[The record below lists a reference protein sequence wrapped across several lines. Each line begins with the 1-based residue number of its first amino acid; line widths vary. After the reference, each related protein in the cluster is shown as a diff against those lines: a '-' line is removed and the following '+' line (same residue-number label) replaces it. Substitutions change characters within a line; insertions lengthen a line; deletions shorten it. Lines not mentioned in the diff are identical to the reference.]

1 MENFTPYS
9 ALLGGALIG
18 TAATMLLWINGRIAG
33 ISGIVY
39 GLAPPV
45 WTDASWRLLFL
56 AGLVLGT
63 VVYRVAS
70 GDATTISIEA
80 SMPVLVV
87 GGLLVGFGTQMGG
100 GCTSGHGVC
109 GIARLSKRSMVATAT
124 FMATAGAT
132 VFLAR
137 HVIGA

>member
-9 ALLGGALIG
+9 AVLGGVLIG
-18 TAATMLLWINGRIAG
+18 IAATILLWINGRIAG
-33 ISGIVY
+33 ISGITY

-45 WTDASWRLLFL
+45 RADASWRLLFL

-63 VVYRVAS
+63 LLYRVAS

-80 SMPVLVV
+80 PMPLLVA
-87 GGLLVGFGTQMGG
+87 GGLLVGFGTQMCG

-109 GIARLSKRSMVATAT
+109 GIARLSKRSMVATLT

-132 VFLAR
+132 VFVVR
-137 HVIGA
+137 HILGV